1 MDDTFHL
8 PYGFG
13 FDDIIK
19 EKAEVI
25 DSLKTKNNDKMDELI
40 EQLGFIDYRD
50 ALAVNKYI
58 LEAKR
63 SGDYYQ
69 IARARVLEFAMKRM
83 NYQQKANLDN
93 SARQRLA
100 NNEEPAQTPSSY
112 LEKDEKEKKKAN
124 LD

>member
-1 MDDTFHL
+1 
-8 PYGFG
+8 
-13 FDDIIK
+13 
-19 EKAEVI
+19 
-25 DSLKTKNNDKMDELI
+25 MDELI